1 MKFLVI
7 TNYKHKVSKEFIK
20 YLKFKKIN
28 FDHIDSGKN
37 KKIDIS
43 KKYEY
48 LISFLNSHYINN
60 KVRNRIRFNS
70 FNFHPG
76 PPEYPGFGCYNFA
89 LLDEVNFYGSTIHLI
104 NDKFDN
110 GKIINVKKFKISY
123 KKMNL
128 ERLIKLTHKNII
140 KQAKKFID
148 DIIKNKIKLNNK
160 FKWKKKAY
168 TKKEFE
174 LAREIKLYDSKRN
187 ILKKLKAFTYKDYKS
202 VYINLKGIKFEF
214 KTK

>member
-28 FDHIDSGKN
+28 FDYIDSSKN

-48 LISFLNSHYINN
+48 LISFLNPHYINN

-110 GKIINVKKFKISY
+110 GKIINVKKFKIPY
-123 KKMNL
+123 KKINL

-148 DIIKNKIKLNNK
+148 DVIKNKIKVNNK
-160 FKWKKKAY
+160 FRWKKKAY

>member
-7 TNYKHKVSKEFIK
+7 TNYKHKASKEFIK
-20 YLKFKKIN
+20 YLKFRKIN
-28 FDHIDSGKN
+28 FDHIDSSKN

-48 LISFLNSHYINN
+48 LISFLNPHYIKN

-123 KKMNL
+123 KKSLNRQKNL
-128 ERLIKLTHKNII
+128 SMMLL
-140 KQAKKFID
+140 
-148 DIIKNKIKLNNK
+148 KIK
-160 FKWKKKAY
+160 
-168 TKKEFE
+168 
-174 LAREIKLYDSKRN
+174 
-187 ILKKLKAFTYKDYKS
+187 
-202 VYINLKGIKFEF
+202 
-214 KTK
+214 

>member
-7 TNYKHKVSKEFIK
+7 TNYKHKASKEFIK
-20 YLKFKKIN
+20 YLKFRKIN
-28 FDHIDSGKN
+28 FDYIDSSKI

-48 LISFLNSHYINN
+48 LISFLNPHYIKN

-148 DIIKNKIKLNNK
+148 DVIKNKIKVNHK

-174 LAREIKLYDSKRN
+174 SAREIKLYDSKRN

-202 VYINLKGIKFEF
+202 VYINLKGIKFEL
-214 KTK
+214 KSK

>member
-1 MKFLVI
+1 MKFLII
-7 TNYKHKVSKEFIK
+7 TNYKHKASKEFIK

-28 FDHIDSGKN
+28 FDHIDSSKN

-48 LISFLNSHYINN
+48 LISFLNPHFINN

-128 ERLIKLTHKNII
+128 ERLIELTHKNII

-148 DIIKNKIKLNNK
+148 DVIKNKIKVNNK
-160 FKWKKKAY
+160 FKWKKRAY

-174 LAREIKLYDSKRN
+174 LAREIKLYDSKKN

>member
-7 TNYKHKVSKEFIK
+7 TNYKHKASKEFIK
-20 YLKFKKIN
+20 YLKFRKIN
-28 FDHIDSGKN
+28 FDYIDSSKI

-48 LISFLNSHYINN
+48 LISFLNPHYIKN

-128 ERLIKLTHKNII
+128 ERLIELTHKNII

-148 DIIKNKIKLNNK
+148 DVIKNKIKVNHK

-174 LAREIKLYDSKRN
+174 SAREIKLYDSKRN

-202 VYINLKGIKFEF
+202 VYINLKGIKFEL
-214 KTK
+214 KSK

>member
-7 TNYKHKVSKEFIK
+7 INYKHKVSKEFIK

-28 FDHIDSGKN
+28 FDHIDSSKN

-48 LISFLNSHYINN
+48 LISFLNPHYIKN

-128 ERLIKLTHKNII
+128 ERLIELTHKNII

-148 DIIKNKIKLNNK
+148 DVIKNKIKVNNK

-202 VYINLKGIKFEF
+202 VYINLKGIKFEL
-214 KTK
+214 KSK